1 MADNLTSIIDSIEL
15 KIQHELP
22 ENNPICIYVGIGTYA
37 GLTKEVDGVKILED
51 ENYHQFPPV
60 LQKMYSDNKHM
71 HFFCIYIDPSLENPV
86 FITQDMI
93 LRQKLFDNN
102 LWKKDPDEFS
112 YQNNRINIYPFR
124 HSIKIKNTKYNYDND
139 FFDITNHIDRL
150 NNLAITH
157 NLLFV
162 YHDFSGNDNIK
173 YIEEYF
179 MDNISNHLDHIIYG
193 FGNGNINGCYY
204 DFRKPE
210 SFFAYICEKHNGR
223 DIIKIFSIQQIINM
237 YNMLDNKTKDEMSF
251 MQYMNNIISVFPE
264 DMIDIILSQIKS
276 YTDNFVYTFKNYI
289 FTLLREIYDF
299 QMKIN
304 NSIEIDIDDVNKN
317 FYVFNVIGIE
327 YKMKMIDMC
336 KLRDNRIFE
345 KTKEIISTKY
355 KIELELICSQKNHLK
370 SNEIVD
376 IITDNDD
383 KYKWCDTFNMI
394 IT

>member
-1 MADNLTSIIDSIEL
+1 MAYNLTTIIDSIEL
-15 KIQHELP
+15 KVQHELP
-22 ENNPICIYVGIGTYA
+22 QNIPICIYVGTGTYA
-37 GLTKEVDGVKILED
+37 GLTKEVDGVRILED

-60 LQKMYSDNKHM
+60 LQKLYSDNKHM
-71 HFFCIYIDPSLENPV
+71 HFFCIYIDPALENPV

-102 LWKKDPDEFS
+102 QWKKDPDEFS

-124 HSIKIKNTKYNYDND
+124 HSIKIKNTKYNIDND
-139 FFDITNHIDRL
+139 YFDITNHMERL
-150 NNLAITH
+150 HKISIENNM
-157 NLLFV
+157 LFV

-179 MDNISNHLDHIIYG
+179 MDTISNHLDHIIYG
-193 FGNGNINGCYY
+193 FGNGYISGCYY

-210 SFFAYICEKHNGR
+210 TFFAYLCDKHNMR
-223 DIIKIFSIQQIINM
+223 EIIKIFSIQQIINM
-237 YNMLDNKTKDEMSF
+237 YNMLDNKTKYEISF

-289 FTLLREIYDF
+289 FTLLREIYDI
-299 QMKIN
+299 QLKIN
-304 NSIEIDIDDVNKN
+304 KSIEIDLDEN

-327 YKMKMIDMC
+327 YKTKMIDMC

-370 SNEIVD
+370 SNEIIN
-376 IITDNDD
+376 IITNNNN
-383 KYKWCDTFNMI
+383 KYTWCDTFNMI

>member
-1 MADNLTSIIDSIEL
+1 MADNLTTIIDSIEL
-15 KIQHELP
+15 KVHHELP
-22 ENNPICIYVGIGTYA
+22 QNIPICIYVGIGTYA
-37 GLTKEVDGVKILED
+37 GLTKEVDGVRILED
-51 ENYHQFPPV
+51 ANYHQFPPV
-60 LQKMYSDNKHM
+60 LQKLYSDNKHI
-71 HFFCIYIDPSLENPV
+71 HFFCIYIDPALENPV
-86 FITQDMI
+86 FITQDII

-139 FFDITNHIDRL
+139 FFDITNHMERL
-150 NNLAITH
+150 HKISIENNM
-157 NLLFV
+157 LFV

-179 MDNISNHLDHIIYG
+179 MDSISNHLDHIIYG
-193 FGNGNINGCYY
+193 FGNGYISGCYY
-204 DFRKPE
+204 DFKKPE
-210 SFFAYICEKHNGR
+210 TFFAYLSDKHNIR
-223 DIIKIFSIQQIINM
+223 EIIKIFSIQQIINT
-237 YNMLDNKTKDEMSF
+237 YNMLDNNKKYDMSF

-289 FTLLREIYDF
+289 FTLLREIYDI
-299 QMKIN
+299 QLKIN
-304 NSIEIDIDDVNKN
+304 NSIEIDLDEN

-370 SNEIVD
+370 SNEILD
-376 IITDNDD
+376 IITDNND
-383 KYKWCDTFNMI
+383 KYKWYDTFNMI